1 MLNKNLRFWKVLIDS
16 LQQLSA
22 ADMNSG
28 VRIDGRI
35 CTRAAQPHAD
45 GVDTLKGKEEKM
57 IKCKVILAVVMV
69 LLIGLVSAV
78 SVNAAEVQKININ
91 TATAEELAQL
101 KGIGPSH
108 AAKIVAYREK
118 NGPFK
123 MPEDLMQVSGIG
135 QKTFEANQEIIVVEE
150 PKPKKK

>member
-1 MLNKNLRFWKVLIDS
+1 
-16 LQQLSA
+16 
-22 ADMNSG
+22 
-28 VRIDGRI
+28 
-35 CTRAAQPHAD
+35 
-45 GVDTLKGKEEKM
+45 M
-57 IKCKVILAVVMV
+57 INCKAILAVVMV
-69 LLIGLVSAV
+69 LLIGLVSV
-78 SVNAAEVQKININ
+78 TSVNAAEVQKININ

-123 MPEDLMQVSGIG
+123 LPEDLMQVSGIG
-135 QKTFEANQEIIVVEE
+135 QKTFEANQEAIIVEE